1 MTLLQNILRIKQNH
15 ALPRQRR
22 VRESIKIIML
32 LCGLLFIST
41 AFFPSEHAPNIRKLR
56 MVGDGTGEYCPYM
69 QPSFFVP
76 HERTA
81 GPAVDHLRTFDLE
94 SVLQESLEAS
104 ALNGKT
110 ILVGDSLTRQ
120 SFIAFSCLLYKSG
133 LVNGNKDSYIAW
145 QSDREQDSND
155 RQFNDARAA
164 FRWKGKANQIFFHP
178 TAGRVNEYGWGY
190 ERPSSPMEGTENWLE
205 SCKKREPFLL
215 DTYRLKDESSHIQ
228 HFFNNH
234 DFEKLQLDNND
245 AVIIN
250 AGFHPSTRSR
260 NLEKIAELTD
270 CMNEARVHG
279 EGQNWPKIYYMRTSQ
294 QHWPSEDGT
303 SNKEVGG
310 LPCRSL
316 KHGQDPYY
324 VQDLKY
330 LEGKVHILGDKIDF
344 NQFSQYHIG
353 AKKTRYDCSHW
364 ALPGVPNLF
373 VKEIMKARMNETG
386 VGETVI

>member
-1 MTLLQNILRIKQNH
+1 
-15 ALPRQRR
+15 
-22 VRESIKIIML
+22 
-32 LCGLLFIST
+32 
-41 AFFPSEHAPNIRKLR
+41 
-56 MVGDGTGEYCPYM
+56 MVGDGGAGEYCPFM

-81 GPAVDHLRTFDLE
+81 GSAVDFLRTIDLE

-104 ALNGKT
+104 ALDGKT

-133 LVNGNKDSYIAW
+133 FINGNNDSYIAW
-145 QSDREQDSND
+145 QSDRKQRS
-155 RQFNDARAA
+155 FNDARVS
-164 FRWKGKANQIFFHP
+164 FRWKGNSQQIFFHP

-190 ERPSSPMEGTENWLE
+190 ERPLSPMEGTENWLE

-228 HFFNNH
+228 HFFNDH
-234 DFEKLQLDNND
+234 DFEKLKLGKND
-245 AVIIN
+245 VVVIN
-250 AGFHPSTRSR
+250 AGFHPGTRIT
-260 NLEKIAELTD
+260 NLQKIAELAD
-270 CMNEARVHG
+270 CMNEARGHG
-279 EGQNWPKIYYMRTSQ
+279 EGQNWPKIHYMRTSQ
-294 QHWPSEDGT
+294 QHFASEDGT
-303 SNKEVGG
+303 YSEESGE

-316 KHGQDPYY
+316 EHGQDPYY

-330 LEGKVHILGDKIDF
+330 LEGKLRILGDKIDF
-344 NQFSQYHIG
+344 NQFSQHHVG
-353 AKKTRYDCSHW
+353 DMGNRQDCSHW

-373 VKEIMKARMNETG
+373 VKEIMKALMNETE